1 MVTEFIPFGSRI
13 NEYFE
18 GCIKKKPLKSYDFKG
33 FNSICFS
40 AGGERGICLLQKLPI
55 KSILRK
61 ALNLS
66 DTSTDTSFIRLLL
79 F

>member
-33 FNSICFS
+33 FNSICLS
-40 AGGERGICLLQKLPI
+40 ARGERGTTTFQTSKNQLLPFIYKKSI
-55 KSILRK
+55 KSILYK
-61 ALNLS
+61 G
-66 DTSTDTSFIRLLL
+66 F
-79 F
+79 

>member
-33 FNSICFS
+33 FNSICLS
-40 AGGERGICLLQKLPI
+40 ARGERGICLFLQT
-55 KSILRK
+55 
-61 ALNLS
+61 ALKQYF
-66 DTSTDTSFIRLLL
+66 TKYFI
-79 F
+79 

>member
-40 AGGERGICLLQKLPI
+40 ARGERGTNAYFFYTYQILSKQALTLI
-55 KSILRK
+55 K
-61 ALNLS
+61 
-66 DTSTDTSFIRLLL
+66 
-79 F
+79 